1 MSNGSGAASEPG
13 ELGSCNNRLPTGT
26 NLEGLSG
33 ELNKKRSLG
42 GDLLSREVA
51 LRVPLALAGL
61 TTGFGMGPGVPPPL
75 QPPRDLLFRLG
86 LRKSGTRRIG
96 RRSTLI
102 SADIFNPVNRSRR
115 KGSDLAIRTLA

>member
-1 MSNGSGAASEPG
+1 
-13 ELGSCNNRLPTGT
+13 
-26 NLEGLSG
+26 
-33 ELNKKRSLG
+33 
-42 GDLLSREVA
+42 
-51 LRVPLALAGL
+51 
-61 TTGFGMGPGVPPPL
+61 
-75 QPPRDLLFRLG
+75 